1 MSRPPAEPQ
10 LVMLTRSEGAIRRK
24 IPSVDLAGI
33 VSSVAVTAH
42 LVCALLLALTFSYL
56 ARLFPWIYLR
66 HWSLAWGSL
75 LVSVSAV
82 RIAMDWDG
90 NAIGF
95 WVLYLSAQ
103 WVFLF
108 FLLAGCRELATGES
122 VNLVR
127 FLPVLPV
134 AILLATVVVPLFPT
148 FERLVAVESF
158 VMCAGFALGLS
169 LLWKVVPIH
178 RTMGLRMMQ
187 LALVCLF
194 LLSLAYVPLFWIYR
208 AQPAFSWLS
217 YSSLADLFTELL
229 LGFGMVFVISEE
241 ARRELTE
248 ALVEVRRTRDQIER
262 QARLDPLTE
271 ALNRHAFQSILKGE
285 GFDPAVRRG
294 HGTVVMVDLDHL
306 KLINDRDGH
315 LAGDAAIQAAT
326 RAIRTLIRAE
336 DFLFRWGGDE
346 FLVLT
351 PGLDR
356 NRAAERF
363 QVLERGIPFQPRP
376 DLPETML
383 RLSWGMAEFGGRTS
397 IHEAIELADASMY
410 ERRSTRRTGT
420 FPILPRGEEDG
431 VVPSLLEHRRGDT

>member
-1 MSRPPAEPQ
+1 M
-10 LVMLTRSEGAIRRK
+10 
-24 IPSVDLAGI
+24 DLAGI

-56 ARLFPWIYLR
+56 ARLFPWTYLR
-66 HWSLAWGSL
+66 HWSLAWNCL
-75 LVSVSAV
+75 LLSVSAV
-82 RIAMDWDG
+82 RISLDWEG

-127 FLPVLPV
+127 FLPLLPL
-134 AILLATVVVPLFPT
+134 AILLATLVVPFFPN
-148 FERLVAVESF
+148 FNRLVAVESL
-158 VMCAGFALGLS
+158 VMSAGFAAGLS

-178 RTMGLRMMQ
+178 RTIGLRMMQ
-187 LALVCLF
+187 LALFCLF
-194 LLSLAYVPLFWIYR
+194 LLFLAYVPLFWLDRVR
-208 AQPAFSWLS
+208 AAFPLLS
-217 YSSLADLFTELL
+217 YSPLAELFTELL

-294 HGTVVMVDLDHL
+294 RGTVVMVDLDHL
-306 KLINDRDGH
+306 KTINDRDGH
-315 LAGDAAIQAAT
+315 IAGDAAIQAAA

-351 PGLDR
+351 PGLDAA
-356 NRAAERF
+356 RAAERF
-363 QVLERGIPFQPRP
+363 LVLERGIPFQARP

-383 RLSWGMAEFGGRTS
+383 RLSWGIAEFGGRTS
-397 IHEAIELADASMY
+397 IQEAIAIADASMY
-410 ERRSTRRTGT
+410 ERRATRRTTSGA
-420 FPILPRGEEDG
+420 FPRISLDDTNS
-431 VVPSLLEHRRGDT
+431 VVPSLVEHRRGDS